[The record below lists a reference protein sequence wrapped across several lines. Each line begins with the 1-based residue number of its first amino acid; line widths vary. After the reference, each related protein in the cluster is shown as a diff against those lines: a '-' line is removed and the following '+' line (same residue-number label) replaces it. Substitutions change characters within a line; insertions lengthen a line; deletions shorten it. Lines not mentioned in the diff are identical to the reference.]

1 MDIAK
6 KHAAFIIALIAFFSL
21 SASAV
26 LTDAVSAE
34 TKLKTPRLTN
44 HASGSTSIRN
54 TWTKVKGADGYEI
67 FRAGKKDGNYKKV
80 KTITNGKT
88 LSWNNKKLKKNR
100 NYYYQVRA
108 YKKDGSNKV
117 YGNFS
122 AGQWAVPT
130 DQPNWAY
137 SISGKSKKTRTVK
150 VIFTNKSRYPMVF
163 EKQGAYLTG
172 AKAVKRWESRPAQ
185 QWHEMKNTQLKAAGI
200 YPAEMKK
207 NMTIKPGKKAVL
219 QYKTRIP
226 ARYTKSG
233 YLASDFKHHKKKYG
247 VLHSYKKG
255 SRIWLY

>member
-21 SASAV
+21 SVSAV
-26 LTDAVSAE
+26 LTDTASAE
-34 TKLKTPRLTN
+34 TKLRAPRLTN
-44 HASGSTSIRN
+44 HASGSKSIRN

-67 FRAGKKDGNYKKV
+67 FRSGEKGKKYKKV
-80 KTITNGKT
+80 KTITSGKT
-88 LSWNNKKLKKNR
+88 LSWNNKKLKTNR
-100 NYYYQVRA
+100 SYYYQVRA
-108 YKKDGSNKV
+108 YQKDGSDKV

-130 DQPNWAY
+130 NQPNWAY

-150 VIFTNKSRYPMVF
+150 VTFTNKSRYSMVF

-172 AKAVKRWESRPAQ
+172 AKAVKKWESKPAQ
-185 QWHEMKNTQLKAAGI
+185 QWHDMENTQLKAAGI

-207 NMTIKPGKKAVL
+207 KITIKPGQKAVL
-219 QYKTRIP
+219 QYKTKI
-226 ARYTKSG
+226 AAQYTKNG
-233 YLASDFKHHKKKYG
+233 YLASDFTHHKKKYG